1 MSNIYET
8 ITFNLAEGDILKIIG
23 GYEVRRFNKGK
34 KFTMRLLFEVLES
47 TGTFKAGEISGFFVE
62 QILIERLLKL
72 QSQSVV
78 WNYMRLI
85 RGSSGNS
92 FKYQFSS
99 TRGLIEDENVA
110 FENALR
116 FDIQRLNKNNPSTFY
131 LRGIPKSWEVA
142 LQSTEITQFEDLFI
156 KKLEMANKLTVRYIG
171 STLQSRY
178 NKIIAC
184 TLQRGL
190 EIKKPI
196 KKKMKG
202 TF

>member
-23 GYEVRRFNKGK
+23 GYEVKRFNKSK

-47 TGTFKAGEISGFFVE
+47 TGTFKAGEISSFFVE

-78 WNYMRLI
+78 WNYMRLV

-116 FDIQRLNKNNPSTFY
+116 FDIQRLNKSNPSTFY

-142 LQSTEITQFEDLFI
+142 LQSTEITKFEDLFI